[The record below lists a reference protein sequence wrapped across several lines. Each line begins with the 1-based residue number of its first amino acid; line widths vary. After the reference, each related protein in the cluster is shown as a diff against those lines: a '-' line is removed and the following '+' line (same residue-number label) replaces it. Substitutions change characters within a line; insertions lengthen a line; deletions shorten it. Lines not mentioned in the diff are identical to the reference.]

1 MGALSGLGP
10 APERGRT
17 FAGERTVRLGDV
29 DATGRLRLD
38 AIARYLQDVAAD
50 DVADVDVP
58 GPWVL
63 RRLALIIERAP
74 RFGDRVALTT
84 WCSGSGSRWAERR
97 TTISTPT
104 GARIETVALWVF
116 VDRTTGRA
124 ARLDPRFFEHYGAAA
139 AGRRVRARLEHP
151 NPPPGLPAR
160 RFPLRVTDL
169 DVLDHVNNAVFWIP
183 VEEEVARVGARP
195 HSAELE
201 CRGALDVGDPVDVV
215 VTPDRESFQ
224 LWLLVG
230 DEVRA
235 SARVWTDGS

>member
-1 MGALSGLGP
+1 VGGRSGLDP

-17 FAGERTVRLGDV
+17 FVGERTVRLGDV

-38 AIARYLQDVAAD
+38 AIARYLQDIAAD

-63 RRLALIIERAP
+63 RRLALTVERAP

-104 GARIETVALWVF
+104 GARIESVALWVF
-116 VDRTTGRA
+116 VDRATGRA

-139 AGRRVRARLEHP
+139 AGRQVRARLEHP

-183 VEEEVARVGARP
+183 VEEEVARAGARP
-195 HSAELE
+195 HRAELE
-201 CRGALDVGDPVDVV
+201 CRGALDVDDPVDVV
-215 VTPDRESFQ
+215 VTPDRESFW